1 MNEIKKCLVKAKG
14 KWVEEI
20 LSVVWSYTTTPWAN
34 TKETPFSLV
43 FEIDVVLP
51 PELLTGSI
59 RTIGFS
65 QEASDNDL
73 HHNLDLLDEKRE
85 KAQLNQVAYMCHVE
99 KYYNKCMQGRDMK
112 VGYLVLRANEVSHS
126 EPRGKLGPT
135 W

>member
-1 MNEIKKCLVKAKG
+1 M
-14 KWVEEI
+14 
-20 LSVVWSYTTTPWAN
+20 
-34 TKETPFSLV
+34 
-43 FEIDVVLP
+43 LP
-51 PELLTGSI
+51 LELLTGSI
-59 RTIGFS
+59 RTIEFS